1 MERLQELN
9 RRLAEIQDE
18 LMKLGPDDFA
28 RKYEL
33 QVERDSLREETSK
46 YAKDR
51 DLDRASSEL
60 IKELKA
66 LRSRLT
72 GVRAGYA
79 NAVGMAGSMDAA
91 GASGAADSIYLNAGI
106 DKAQGVDGL
115 VQRIA
120 RLETILEERGHL

>member
-18 LMKLGPDDFA
+18 LMSLGSEDFA

-33 QVERDSLREETSK
+33 QVERDQLREETSK
-46 YAKDR
+46 YARDR
-51 DLDRASSEL
+51 DFDRASSEL

-66 LRSRLT
+66 LRNRLI
-72 GVRAGYA
+72 GIRSGYA

-91 GASGAADSIYLNAGI
+91 GSSGAADSIYLNAGI
-106 DKAQGVDGL
+106 DSAHGVDSL